1 MNNTSNNNIKQFNK
15 QTVMEMNKTF
25 SFLAIGKTQES
36 TETQEFKKY
45 IGVGSSFVVAVN
57 PTKKEL
63 EDIYGHEIANDPEYV
78 VDTDNGKEARIT
90 FVVKTDPETCNGIE
104 IINRVMF
111 SLRNAPAY
119 NNDKTKVQVID
130 KYGNV
135 TWTDIETAK
144 AGNKILNKDGNPQ
157 KIDDNY
163 RMACVG
169 EADLVGFLKAYLC
182 VQGAFN
188 YTNGVWIKKTDAE
201 DFLFGLEHIK
211 DYFNGDFSEVK
222 GAIALQPNNKVKLLY
237 GVRTTDEGKQY
248 QSVATRNGMVLHNS
262 AGSKALGRLEKDL
275 ARAKENGSYA
285 TTEFEVKELSEYTVS
300 ATNLNTDPVAQAED
314 SGYEPWNS

>member
-1 MNNTSNNNIKQFNK
+1 
-15 QTVMEMNKTF
+15 MEMNKTF
-25 SFLAIGKTQES
+25 SFLAIGNTQES

-63 EDIYGHEIANDPEYV
+63 ETIFEHEIANDPEYV

-90 FVVKTDPETCNGIE
+90 FVVKTDPEICNGIE

-111 SLRNAPAY
+111 TLRNAPAY
-119 NNDKTKVQVID
+119 NKSGDKVQVID

-135 TWTDIETAK
+135 TWANTDDAK
-144 AGNKILNKDGNPQ
+144 AGKKLLDRNGNPL

-169 EADLVGFLKAYLC
+169 EADLIGFLKPYLC
-182 VQGAFN
+182 VGDVFN
-188 YTNGVWIKKTDAE
+188 YVNGTWVKKENDA
-201 DFLFGLEHIK
+201 DFVFGLEHIK
-211 DYFNGDFSEVK
+211 DYFTGDFSEVK
-222 GAIALQPNNKVKLLY
+222 EAIALQPNNKVKLLY

-248 QSVATRNGMVLHNS
+248 QTVATRNGMVLHNS
-262 AGSKALGRLEKDL
+262 AGSKALERLEKEL
-275 ARAKENGSYA
+275 ARTKENGGYA

-300 ATNLNTDPVAQAED
+300 ATNLETAPTENTSS
-314 SGYEPWNS
+314 SGDMPWD